1 MKFVAICLI
10 VVFQHQKKKESDEKS
25 AFIANS
31 QNKNVHKSEKNYF
44 FFRPEK
50 NEYSNEEL
58 YEMKIRE
65 IIIGIHPTI
74 YKKEKKSFHPFFYLK
89 LYRKDVEIFGVIVQ
103 YLKIPPDVKENQM
116 HVYEEDGVEFI
127 EKYEEDF
134 ENELRNIFY
143 YSNIIIGSLSE
154 WIFTYNNMEFE
165 SMTLFEFF
173 KRVIPAKG
181 IWLQKELNPKNQKSC
196 FHFCIDAIK
205 NLNITKKAFKPNEKR
220 IKNLGN
226 ALLET
231 SNSENFDLYIKAFIE
246 LIFKTIIDPNK

>member
-1 MKFVAICLI
+1 MF
-10 VVFQHQKKKESDEKS
+10 FNTRKKKESDEKS

-103 YLKIPPDVKENQM
+103 HLKIPPDVKENQM

-134 ENELRNIFY
+134 ENESRNIFY

-181 IWLQKELNPKNQKSC
+181 IWLQKELNPKAQKSC
-196 FHFCIDAIK
+196 FHFCIEAIK
-205 NLNITKKAFKPNEKR
+205 NLNVTKKDLRPNVKR
-220 IKNLGN
+220 INNLISV
-226 ALLET
+226 LLKT
-231 SNSENFDLYIKAFIE
+231 SNSENFALYNKAFIE